1 MARLANARRGVR
13 DRLKN
18 CSIKTAFLLYAA
30 VGILAA
36 LALSFVSMWLLGT
49 LADSTLDEDPYSYTG
64 TFVYDRSR
72 NALVPAESLSWYEM
86 PAFDAAE
93 SMEAAPE
100 GSDVV
105 LLYIESARY
114 ADSKPIDLD
123 NPPARLEDGSV
134 FGISISEDGSTEANE
149 PLLFSDIAAYDAYAR
164 SERAGAQT
172 ADALAQTLPDN
183 ADGSKPVVSNVGYYV
198 PYPGDPLPYRTIAD
212 IAVAS
217 VPAIFVICLAIAGRL
232 FYRNRLQRPIETMDD
247 AARRI
252 AADNLD
258 FSLDPQRPDELGR
271 LCSQFETMRSELAT
285 SKRALWRA
293 AENRRQVNAAFAHD
307 LRTPLTVMRGQAQ
320 MIQKLSDV
328 PAVQTAAQAIERHA
342 VRLGRYA
349 ESMSSIDSLETAE
362 LSPVPVEI
370 ATWFDHMSDDFR
382 SMAAE
387 RDIQLNAIGN
397 DLPNRIAVDSQA
409 LSNVADNLV
418 ANALRHARNAV
429 EVSCT
434 WQDNALTFTVTDDG
448 PGFSQAA
455 TAHALEPFWR
465 DKAELAAAPAT
476 RSEGH
481 LGLGLYICRLLC
493 EKHRG
498 NLIIGNSPNG
508 GARVTAKLFAPA
520 A

>member
-1 MARLANARRGVR
+1 MARLANARRNVR

-30 VGILAA
+30 AGILVA
-36 LALSFVSMWLLGT
+36 LALSFVSMWLLST
-49 LADSTLDEDPYSYTG
+49 LALSTLDEDPYSYTG
-64 TFVYDRSR
+64 TFVYDRDR
-72 NALVPAESLSWYEM
+72 NELVPAESLSWYEM
-86 PAFDAAE
+86 SAFDAAE

-123 NPPARLEDGSV
+123 DPPTSLEDGSV
-134 FGISISEDGSTEANE
+134 LGIAISRDGTTEANE
-149 PLLFSDIAAYDAYAR
+149 PLLFSDIAAYDAQAR

-212 IAVAS
+212 IAIAS
-217 VPAIFVICLAIAGRL
+217 VPVIFVICLALAGRR

-252 AADNLD
+252 AADDLD
-258 FSLDPQRPDELGR
+258 FTVDPQRPDELGR
-271 LCSQFETMRSELAT
+271 LCSQFETMRSELAA
-285 SKRALWRA
+285 SKRTLWRA

-328 PAVQTAAQAIERHA
+328 PAVQKAAQAIERHA

-362 LSPVPVEI
+362 LTPAPMDV
-370 ATWFDHMSDDFR
+370 ATWFNHMSDDFR

-387 RDIQLNAIGN
+387 RDVQIDATSEG
-397 DLPNRIAVDSQA
+397 LPARIAVDAQA

-508 GARVTAKLFAPA
+508 GARVTARLLAPA